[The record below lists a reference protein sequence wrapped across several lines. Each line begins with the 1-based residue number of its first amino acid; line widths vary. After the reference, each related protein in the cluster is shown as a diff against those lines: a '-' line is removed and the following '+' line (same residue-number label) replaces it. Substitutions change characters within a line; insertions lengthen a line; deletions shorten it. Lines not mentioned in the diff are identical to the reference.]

1 MMVMTAVEGIVLM
14 CYKKNTKCTHYN

>member
-14 CYKKNTKCTHYN
+14 CYKKKYKMHTL